1 VITIN
6 QSFEKSGVIL
16 FSLTFTAGIVNY
28 LFQVVMGRML
38 DVETFGVLNALLS
51 LSTVVSVPVASI
63 SMITSKYVAECNAMG
78 KSDKPVLKGLFL
90 NIAAISLFVIL
101 LGVGLSGVISSFL
114 YIESTALVAFMMLS
128 AGVGF
133 LVPVVSGGLQGQKRF
148 LALGVFSLIVPLKR
162 LLGSVF
168 FVLIGM
174 NVDGIILSLLLG
186 YAIAI
191 IVGLWLLKVG
201 LFSRLVKTEKL
212 IDKSVLRFAGK
223 ALSVNTGLI
232 VLTNVDILLIKHLFS
247 DAEAGVYSAAS
258 ILGKTIL
265 FISGALTI
273 VMFPMVTEAAA
284 VKGDINRI
292 FKKTLLYGG
301 GLSVFCA
308 IVFITFPE
316 QIVTL
321 LFGGRY
327 SGAAVYMLPISI
339 WIIAV
344 SFLNTLANY
353 LLAVDRAKLLAVS
366 LPLGC
371 VAGVVL
377 SLLLSLVITEVV
389 YLLAIA
395 SFVVL
400 ILASLSIVFKQKGM
414 SIGKSIE

>member
-1 VITIN
+1 MIEIK
-6 QSFEKSGVIL
+6 QSFEKSGIIL
-16 FSLTFTAGIVNY
+16 FSLTTAAGVVNY
-28 LFQVVMGRML
+28 LFQVVMGRMM

-51 LSTVVSVPVASI
+51 LSMVVSVPVASI
-63 SMITSKYVAECNAMG
+63 SMITSKYVSECNALG
-78 KSDKPVLKGLFL
+78 KSDKPVLKGIFF

-101 LGVGLSGVISSFL
+101 LGIALSGVISSFL

-148 LALGVFSLIVPLKR
+148 LALGVFCLIVPLSR
-162 LLGSVF
+162 LLGSII

-174 NVDGIILSLLLG
+174 NVNGVVLSLLMG
-186 YAIAI
+186 HSMAI

-201 LFSRLVKTEKL
+201 VFSGLVKAEKL
-212 IDKSVLRFAGK
+212 VDKSVLRFAGK
-223 ALSVNTGLI
+223 ALSVNTGLVI
-232 VLTNVDILLIKHLFS
+232 LTNVDIILVKHLFS
-247 DAEAGVYSAAS
+247 DAEAGIYSAAS
-258 ILGKTIL
+258 VLGKTIL
-265 FISGALTI
+265 FISGALAI

-301 GLSVFCA
+301 SLSAFCA
-308 IVFITFPE
+308 IVFIAFPE
-316 QIVTL
+316 LIVTI

-344 SFLNTLANY
+344 SFLNTIANY
-353 LLAVDRAKLLAVS
+353 LLAIDRAKLLAVS

-371 VAGVVL
+371 AAGVVL
-377 SLLLSLVITEVV
+377 SLLLNLAITEVV
-389 YLLAIA
+389 YVLAIA

-400 ILASLSIVFKQKGM
+400 ILNSLSIVFKQKDG
-414 SIGKSIE
+414 G